1 MNVQSL
7 FIGKNGEKGK
17 KIRSSLTPKI
27 SSGRC
32 SLKGRTQR
40 IMNQKTASKVK
51 EKKQKPPEN
60 SHE

>member
-7 FIGKNGEKGK
+7 FIGKNGTKRK
-17 KIRSSLTPKI
+17 KIRSFIAHKI

-32 SLKGRTQR
+32 SLKRRTQR
-40 IMNQKTASKVK
+40 IMNQKTASNVK
-51 EKKQKPPEN
+51 ENKENPPEN